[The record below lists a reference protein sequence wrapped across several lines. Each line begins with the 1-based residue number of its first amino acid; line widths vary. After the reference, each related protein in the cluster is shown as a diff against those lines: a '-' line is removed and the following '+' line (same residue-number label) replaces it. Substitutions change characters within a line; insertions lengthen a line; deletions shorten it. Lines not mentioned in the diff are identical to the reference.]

1 MKTQFK
7 IGAIALTLF
16 LASCGGGEDSN
27 EPQYACECNTLVVE
41 KGISTL
47 NGEPYTGACATLSK
61 DRAREITFLAE
72 YIDGFA
78 VKNQRWQIFNNERIL
93 TEEVTFDDKNKK
105 SGYRIFLGKAERI
118 DSSTNTKYAIRYTET
133 YEEWKD
139 DRSIYR
145 YTFGKYDDPE
155 TSYEHSYIGAERV
168 GYRFRSE
175 DKELIN
181 LTENFL
187 PIETVPD
194 PLYFMGD
201 ERTMEKRI
209 MIESFNFKDPQIKKY
224 FDRIESNKS
233 KIKKWI
239 LKEMKIDETSS
250 IE

>member
-78 VKNQRWQIFNNERIL
+78 VKNQTWQIFNNERIL
-93 TEEVTFDDKNKK
+93 VEEVTFDDKNKK

-118 DSSTNTKYAIRYTET
+118 DSSTNTKYAIRYTQT

-145 YTFGKYDDPE
+145 YTFGKYNDPE
-155 TSYEHSYIGAERV
+155 TSYEHSYIGAERE
-168 GYRFRSE
+168 GYRFQSE
-175 DKELIN
+175 DKELVK

-187 PIETVPD
+187 PMETVPD